1 MDFTHDVV
9 GELLDP
15 AHDHGRKE
23 DFRLSE
29 VQVLVD
35 FKRVSSFMGKC
46 IYKQSSM
53 HVYAWH
59 SHT

>member
-53 HVYAWH
+53 HVYA
-59 SHT
+59 